1 MKEVYIAADNIISS
15 LGFTTDENMTAVVK
29 GITGIRKIHDPA
41 LLPVEICASMVNKST
56 LRDVFAE
63 TDDPC
68 KFTLFEQLLIL
79 SVTDA
84 LKNTAVDVTSDKTLL
99 IVSTTKGS
107 IDVLENSAF
116 ERERLLLWKSA
127 QIVGH
132 FFGNP
137 NSPLVI
143 SNACIS
149 GLLAIIRGAQL
160 IRSGVYDSVIVTG
173 ADLVTSFVASG
184 FQSFMALSDDLCRP
198 FDRDRKGLNLGEGAA
213 SVILVADKST
223 VQQNKIISVGA
234 GFSAN
239 DATHISAPSRTG
251 EGLNQVILNI
261 LNNRE
266 FPVQKHHIDFIS
278 AHGTATI
285 YNDEMEAFTLNRTEL
300 SHVPVNSFKGY
311 WGHTLG
317 AAGIIEAIASLYS
330 MKENLLIRS
339 AGYSEKGTTHPVN
352 VIAENSNSE
361 IHTCL
366 KLASGFGGCN
376 AGVILSKKS

>member
-1 MKEVYIAADNIISS
+1 MKEVYIATDNIISS
-15 LGFTTDENMTAVVK
+15 LGFTTNDNMAAVAGGTSGLVQMN
-29 GITGIRKIHDPA
+29 DPA
-41 LLPVEICASMVNKST
+41 LLPVDLCASLVDKTT
-56 LRDVFAE
+56 LRDVFEE
-63 TDDPC
+63 TDDPR

-79 SVTDA
+79 SVVDA
-84 LKNTAVDVTSDKTLL
+84 LRNTSVDVTSGKTLI

-107 IDVLENSAF
+107 IDVLENSTF
-116 ERERLLLWKSA
+116 ERERLFLWKSA
-127 QIVGH
+127 QIVGR

-137 NSPLVI
+137 NTPIVI

-160 IRSGVYDSVIVTG
+160 IRSGAYDSVIVAG
-173 ADLVTSFVASG
+173 ADLVTSFVTSG

-198 FDRDRKGLNLGEGAA
+198 FDKDRKGLNLGEGAA
-213 SVILVADKST
+213 TVILVADKSA
-223 VQQNKIISVGA
+223 VQRKNIIAIGA

-251 EGLNQVILNI
+251 EGLTQVINKI

-266 FPVQKHHIDFIS
+266 LPVQKHEINFIS

-317 AAGIIEAIASLYS
+317 AAGIIEVIASMYS
-330 MKENLLIRS
+330 MNENLLIRS
-339 AGYSEKGTTHPVN
+339 AGFSEKGTTQPVN
-352 VIAENSNSE
+352 VITENSNSE

-376 AGVILSKKS
+376 AGVILTKKS